1 MGGGGSARRGDGP
14 VNVAVLRELTD
25 DTGGRTEIVR
35 QAFDL
40 DPATASIAHELSSQ
54 YTLGYPAPGKTD
66 GRWHT
71 IRVEV
76 TNPNYIVRARR
87 GYYAKATDGAQ
98 PVREP
103 R

>member
-1 MGGGGSARRGDGP
+1 MNA
-14 VNVAVLRELTD
+14 AVLRELTD

-66 GRWHT
+66 GRYHT

-76 TNPNYIVRARR
+76 VNSNYTVRARR
-87 GYYAKATDGAQ
+87 GYYAKATDGSNSQ
-98 PVREP
+98 SR
-103 R
+103 